1 VKWWWALPAAL
12 TLFGLVSAPYVQK
25 VSAVDQRTDALG
37 LTLIA
42 LAGLALVARNRWPAA
57 TLAVVAL
64 SVSSYLLFGYP
75 YGPVMICLAVAVYS
89 VARRL
94 PLVPASIWSTG
105 ALLVLLTHLFTNK
118 AALSGALG
126 LLPGSAWIVIPFTV
140 GLARRLVVEA
150 RERERHETER
160 RLVDGERLRLAQE
173 VHDVVGHGLAA
184 IQMQAD
190 IALHLRQTKP
200 EQAHVALE
208 AISRATADALAELR
222 ATLETITADKR
233 PTPGL
238 ARVDELRRRVEDAG
252 ITVDLTI
259 RGPVS
264 KLPSAVDVAAYRV
277 LQESLTNVVK
287 HASHPR
293 VTVLIEYTGKE
304 LNLAVTNQ
312 DRLAGRH
319 VDGFGITGMRRR
331 VTHLGGRLTAGAG
344 ENDGTFAVR
353 ATIPME
359 PA

>member
-1 VKWWWALPAAL
+1 VKSWALPAVL
-12 TLFGLVSAPYVQK
+12 TLLSLVSAPYIQ
-25 VSAVDQRTDALG
+25 SLSPVDQPMDAVG
-37 LTLIA
+37 LSLIA
-42 LAGLALVARNRWPAA
+42 LSGVSLVARNRWPAA

-64 SVSSYLLFGYP
+64 SVSSYLLLGYP
-75 YGPVMICLAVAVYS
+75 YGPVMLCLAVAVYS

-94 PLVPASIWSTG
+94 PLVPASIWSAG
-105 ALLVLLTHLFTNK
+105 ALLVLLSHLFTNK
-118 AALSGALG
+118 AALGGALG
-126 LLPGSAWIVIPFTV
+126 LIPGSAWIVIPFTV

-150 RERERHETER
+150 RERERRETER
-160 RLVDGERLRLAQE
+160 RLVDAERLRLAQE

-190 IALHLRQTKP
+190 IALHLRQSKP
-200 EQAHVALE
+200 DQAHVALE
-208 AISRATADALAELR
+208 AISRATADALTELR

-252 ITVDLTI
+252 VSVDLAI
-259 RGPVS
+259 RGPVR

-287 HASHPR
+287 HSSHPR
-293 VTVLIEYTGKE
+293 VTVLIEYTEKE
-304 LNLAVTNQ
+304 LNLTVTNQ
-312 DRLAGRH
+312 DRLGGPH

-344 ENDGTFAVR
+344 EKDGTFAVR
-353 ATIPME
+353 ATVPVD
-359 PA
+359 A